1 MLWFLVKFWDTEL
14 YEGKQEE
21 SQILIDY
28 LLSYILPEFQRN
40 KSLRELSIRC
50 NAFLNGLLEL
60 HLSIPFPPLSGL
72 DVFGERAFPKEKAPP
87 KEEKAPAKPTTPKP
101 PTAKPPQKTTPPPK
115 TKPLGRRSPTP
126 EAPSAP
132 PTKRPRSI
140 STGATKRRPP
150 QIQEET
156 QPTEEEEPTEEPEE
170 EPEEETP
177 EEEKPEEEEFLGTLI
192 GEGNIIYPLE
202 WEKGEVRFPIWWS
215 RADILT
221 PRFFK
226 VVLRADPLHNALLI
240 RSKNPGSTNMYIIPP
255 PPR

>member
-72 DVFGERAFPKEKAPP
+72 DVFGERPFPK
-87 KEEKAPAKPTTPKP
+87 EKAPAKPTTPKP

-115 TKPLGRRSPTP
+115 TLVRPPPSP
-126 EAPSAP
+126 EAPVSP
-132 PTKRPRSI
+132 PRKQSRTKLPSVV
-140 STGATKRRPP
+140 GTKGRQP
-150 QIQEET
+150 QIQQET
-156 QPTEEEEPTEEPEE
+156 QPTEEEEPTEEPQ
-170 EPEEETP
+170 EEETP
-177 EEEKPEEEEFLGTLI
+177 EEEKPEEEEVLGALI

-226 VVLRADPLHNALLI
+226 VVLRDDPLHNALLI
-240 RSKNPGSTNMYIIPP
+240 RSKKPGSTNMYIIPP